1 MNSKGWGALYGLCFA
16 VAVGWGMTG
25 VVEGG
30 CERVYS
36 SRGAACQAPD
46 GYGWYTVVA
55 VIALLSLP
63 LLGWTVIRT
72 DDWRPSSG
80 FSAGAAIALGI
91 TLSTGATRGFLIL
104 AAIEVVL
111 AVGVPVTLWRVGRA
125 KAGGAKAGKSFEDK
139 GLDAHSD

>member
-1 MNSKGWGALYGLCFA
+1 
-16 VAVGWGMTG
+16 MTG

-63 LLGWTVIRT
+63 LLGRAVIRT
-72 DDWRPSSG
+72 DDWRPSWG
-80 FSAGAAIALGI
+80 FSAGAAIASGI
-91 TLSTGATRGFLIL
+91 TLSTDATRGFLIL

-111 AVGVPVTLWRVGRA
+111 AVGVPVTPWRVGRT
-125 KAGGAKAGKSFEDK
+125 KAGGPEAGKSSADDLAC
-139 GLDAHSD
+139 GGS